1 MSSSK
6 SARASGP
13 SSELRAR
20 YDELVREIQRHDHL
34 YHALDQ
40 PEISDHNY
48 DLLVEELLKIEAAH
62 PDWVRAD
69 SPSQRVGSQ
78 PLEAFTKVAHRRP
91 MLSLQNSY
99 SVEDIDEFDARVRKQ
114 LGSDAPE
121 VIEYFC
127 EPKFDGLAMELIYE
141 QGVLTRALTR
151 GDGAV
156 GEDVTAN
163 IRTIRSVPLRLPAE
177 APPLFEVRGEVILL
191 KDDFRRLNEQQEADG
206 EATFANP
213 RNAAAGSIRQ
223 LDSRIAASRPLRMF
237 IYAPGVIE
245 GRSFASQAEFEKQC
259 LAWGLPGVGVSDEST
274 EGAGAFETRLQVNKL
289 WADSLGP
296 SSKFLQR
303 LRLARTARGPAE
315 ARAYYEFIQSIRES
329 LPFDID
335 GVVIKVNSWRTQ
347 DELGFVARSPRWATA
362 AKFPPQQAETTL
374 REIAV
379 QVGRTGALTPVAIL
393 EPARVGGVT
402 VSHATLHN
410 QDEIDRKDLRVG
422 DRVIIQR
429 AGDVIPEVVRVANPD
444 DQGRGPKFR
453 LPTHCPSCGNSVER
467 PEGEAVAR
475 CVNPLCPAIVKESI
489 KHFVSRRAMNIE
501 GLGDKLI
508 EALVDEKLIARPSDL
523 YFLKL
528 EQVLN
533 LERQGEKSAQ
543 KLIDA
548 IDRSRDSDL
557 ARVIYA
563 LGIRFVGE
571 TTAKSLALA
580 FGDHEEFLAATSEQL
595 SAIPDVGEK
604 VAQSLIQALQG
615 DYVQNE
621 VRRLQEG
628 GVRLAKRKQATGLGR
643 LKGVKFVIT
652 GTLPEPRDQIKA
664 LIESEGGLVQGSVSK
679 KTDILLAGE
688 EAGSKLAKAEELGI
702 RVVDW
707 AEFQSLLS
715 ERKA

>member
-1 MSSSK
+1 MSSTK
-6 SARASGP
+6 STRTTGSP
-13 SSELRAR
+13 KEPRDR
-20 YDELVREIQRHDHL
+20 HDELVREIQRHDHL
-34 YHALDQ
+34 YHALDR
-40 PEISDHNY
+40 PEISDREY
-48 DLLVEELLKIEAAH
+48 DLLVEELLRLEAAH
-62 PDWVRAD
+62 PELVRND
-69 SPSQRVGSQ
+69 SPSQRVGSR
-78 PLEAFTKVAHRRP
+78 PLEAFAKVEHRRP

-127 EPKFDGLAMELIYE
+127 EPKFDGLAMELVYE
-141 QGVLTRALTR
+141 GGVLTRALTR
-151 GDGAV
+151 GDGSI

-191 KDDFRRLNEQQEADG
+191 KDDFAKLNEQQEADG

-245 GRSFASQAEFEKQC
+245 GHSFESQSEFERQC
-259 LAWGLPGVGVSDEST
+259 LIWGLPGVGVSDESP
-274 EGAGAFETRLQVNKL
+274 EAFRSRLKRALGAGQAPAPQE
-289 WADSLGP
+289 
-296 SSKFLQR
+296 
-303 LRLARTARGPAE
+303 LRLARTARGPSE
-315 ARAYYEFIQSIRES
+315 ARAYYEFIQNVREQ

-393 EPARVGGVT
+393 EPVRVGGVT

-422 DRVIIQR
+422 DRVVIQR

-444 DQGRGPKFR
+444 REGRTSPFR
-453 LPTHCPSCGNSVER
+453 LPSRCPSCASKVEK

-475 CVNPLCPAIVKESI
+475 CFNPLCPAIVKESI

-508 EALVDEKLIARPSDL
+508 DTLVDEGLISRPSDL
-523 YFLKL
+523 YALRL
-528 EQVLN
+528 DQILS

-543 KLIDA
+543 KLLDA
-548 IDRSRDSDL
+548 IDRSREADL

-571 TTAKSLALA
+571 ATAKSLALA
-580 FGDHEEFLAATSEQL
+580 FSDHDEFLSATAEQL
-595 SAIPDVGEK
+595 SAIPDIGEK
-604 VAQSLIQALQG
+604 VAQSLLQALQG
-615 DYVQNE
+615 EYVRGE
-621 VRRLQEG
+621 IHSLLKK
-628 GVRLAKRKQATGLGR
+628 GVRLAKRKQAGGQDR
-643 LKGVKFVIT
+643 LKGLKFVIT
-652 GTLPEPRDQIKA
+652 GTLPEPREEIKS
-664 LIESEGGLVQGSVSK
+664 LIEAEGGLIQGSVSK

-688 EAGSKLAKAEELGI
+688 EAGSKLAKAQELGI
-702 RVVDW
+702 RIMDW
-707 AEFQSLLS
+707 AEFQRLLG
-715 ERKA
+715 EPQ

>member
-6 SARASGP
+6 TARASRP
-13 SSELRAR
+13 PSELRAR

-48 DLLVEELLKIEAAH
+48 DLLVEELLKIEAEH
-62 PDWVRAD
+62 PDWVRTD

-78 PLEAFTKVAHRRP
+78 PLEAFTKVEHRRP

-121 VIEYFC
+121 VVEYFC

-141 QGVLTRALTR
+141 DGVLVRALTR
-151 GDGAV
+151 GDGSV

-163 IRTIRSVPLRLPAE
+163 IRTIRSVPLRLPPE
-177 APPLFEVRGEVILL
+177 APPLFEVRGEVVLL
-191 KDDFRRLNEQQEADG
+191 KDDFAKLNEQQEADG
-206 EATFANP
+206 EPSFANP

-223 LDSRIAASRPLRMF
+223 LDSRVAASRPLRML

-245 GRSFASQAEFEKQC
+245 GGAFESQSEFEKQC
-259 LAWGLPGVGVSDEST
+259 LAWGLPGVGVSDESL
-274 EGAGAFETRLQVNKL
+274 EADRGRLIRLLKSGKTP
-289 WADSLGP
+289 AP
-296 SSKFLQR
+296 HE
-303 LRLARTARGPAE
+303 LRLGHVARGPAE

-393 EPARVGGVT
+393 EPVRVGGVT

-429 AGDVIPEVVRVANPD
+429 AGDVIPEVVRVANPER
-444 DQGRGPKFR
+444 QGRGPAFR

-508 EALVDEKLIARPSDL
+508 EALVDERLIARPSDL

-548 IDRSRDSDL
+548 IDRSRESDL

-563 LGIRFVGE
+563 LGIRYVGE

-580 FGDHEEFLAATSEQL
+580 FGGHDEFLAATSEQL

-604 VAQSLIQALQG
+604 VAQSLLQALQG
-615 DYVQNE
+615 DYVRNE

-628 GVRLAKRKQATGLGR
+628 GVRLAKRKQAAGRDR

-652 GTLPEPRDQIKA
+652 GTLPEPRDQIKS

-688 EAGSKLAKAEELGI
+688 EAGSKLAKAQELGI
-702 RVVDW
+702 RIVDW
-707 AEFQSLLS
+707 TEFQKLLA
-715 ERKA
+715 ERE

>member
-6 SARASGP
+6 TARASRP
-13 SSELRAR
+13 PSELRAR

-48 DLLVEELLKIEAAH
+48 DLLVEELLKIEAEH
-62 PDWVRAD
+62 PDWVRTD

-78 PLEAFTKVAHRRP
+78 PLEAFTKVEHRRP

-141 QGVLTRALTR
+141 DGVLVRALTR
-151 GDGAV
+151 GDGSV

-163 IRTIRSVPLRLPAE
+163 IRTIRSVPLRLPPE

-191 KDDFRRLNEQQEADG
+191 KDDFAKLNEQQEVDG
-206 EATFANP
+206 EPSFANP

-223 LDSRIAASRPLRMF
+223 LDSRVAASRPLRMF

-245 GRSFASQAEFEKQC
+245 SGAFESQSEFEKQC
-259 LAWGLPGVGVSDEST
+259 LAWGLPGVGVSDEK
-274 EGAGAFETRLQVNKL
+274 FEEFTT
-289 WADSLGP
+289 
-296 SSKFLQR
+296 R
-303 LRLARTARGPAE
+303 LRLSLSRPTPMGPLSRVARGPAE
-315 ARAYYEFIQSIRES
+315 ARAYYEFIQSTRES

-393 EPARVGGVT
+393 EPVRVGGVT

-444 DQGRGPKFR
+444 REGRGSAFR
-453 LPTHCPSCGNSVER
+453 LPTHCPSCGSSVER

-548 IDRSRDSDL
+548 IDRSRESEL

-580 FGDHEEFLAATSEQL
+580 FGDHDEFLAATSEQL

-604 VAQSLIQALQG
+604 VAQSLLQALQG
-615 DYVQNE
+615 DYVRGE
-621 VRRLQEG
+621 VRHLQEG
-628 GVRLAKRKQATGLGR
+628 GVRLAKRKQAAGLGR

-702 RVVDW
+702 RIVDW
-707 AEFQSLLS
+707 TEFQKLLA
-715 ERKA
+715 ERN